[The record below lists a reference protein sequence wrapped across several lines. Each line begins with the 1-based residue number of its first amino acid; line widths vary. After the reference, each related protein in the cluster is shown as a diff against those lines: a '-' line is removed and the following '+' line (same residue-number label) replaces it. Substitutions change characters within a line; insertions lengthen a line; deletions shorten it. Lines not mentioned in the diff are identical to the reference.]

1 MYGVPQSSILG
12 PPLFS
17 LVLLFFFW
25 CKSWLRSLLFFFVA
39 ARRRSQP
46 QTRRV
51 LRPALRV
58 VGRRPDA
65 AVPLPTLLLHG
76 RLCAALAHQGG
87 ESGRKVAENF
97 LDNYWP
103 VKYVFG
109 GERHPP
115 METRNSIIRPEGWRR
130 ANAICRTGRQAVERG
145 MDVFWGGFSVGNF
158 PWKFTT
164 LKMTFWE
171 AYIGI
176 FSLLS
181 VCRLSFLSLDLS
193 IHPSQAILQF
203 HVWFWNFPVYPF
215 EFPPS
220 AINSFS

>member
-17 LVLLFFFW
+17 LVLLFFFGVSLGW
-25 CKSWLRSLLFFFVA
+25 GLYCSSLLQPVGALNPKRAAFFAQRFESLADDQTPPYHYRRYCSTA
-39 ARRRSQP
+39 AS
-46 QTRRV
+46 
-51 LRPALRV
+51 ALHWLIRV
-58 VGRRPDA
+58 VSRDA
-65 AVPLPTLLLHG
+65 KLQRTFWTITGLWNMFL
-76 RLCAALAHQGG
+76 GG
-87 ESGRKVAENF
+87 SG
-97 LDNYWP
+97 
-103 VKYVFG
+103 
-109 GERHPP
+109 
-115 METRNSIIRPEGWRR
+115 TRQWRR
-130 ANAICRTGRQAVERG
+130 GTALSGLTGDDALTLSAERG
-145 MDVFWGGFSVGNF
+145 DRLLRGVWMFFWGGFSVGNF

-220 AINSFS
+220 AIN